1 MSDKVLVLMVGT
13 NPLPNYVVGSY
24 LKKNYDKFVL
34 IYSDKNE
41 NINQSSTADYANKL
55 KKHLNLNN
63 NNCTVPLSNVSNP
76 SAIRDDL
83 KEKFPEDNI
92 DEVHLNYTGGTKTMA
107 VHVYNFLKEKFNNKF
122 NDNKFNASYLDAR
135 SHKLIYDNGER
146 SGSLKGEIK
155 IDIDTL
161 LSIHLY
167 KKNKLETNDTY
178 TYKQKFGDNFDS
190 ISEKIKN
197 AIKDGKGKDFV
208 KWLKDPFRKIFKGD
222 EDLLK
227 KPDKFEEHIQKLN
240 GSNQS
245 LIDEFNKLLEQT
257 KKFEEHVQKL
267 NGSNQSLID
276 EFNKLL
282 EQTKKFEEHVQ
293 KLNGSNQSPIDR
305 FNESPQ
311 FIWDILNAF
320 PEDKRIVKNNRFPDR
335 IEDVEN
341 IRYTVKFLDGIWLEW
356 YVYNEIRNELLNKG
370 LLNKGLEEGKHFG
383 ISLEAKKEN
392 SSKSPNFEL
401 DIFII
406 NGYQLVGIS
415 ITTSD
420 KQGDCKLKGFEVIHR
435 VRQIGGDESKAIL
448 ITGME
453 PSRKDALQEDL
464 SFMTGT
470 ANDKIVVFG
479 IDDWAD
485 IGDKIYKEVFR

>member
-1 MSDKVLVLMVGT
+1 MSDKVKVLVLMVGT

-24 LKKNYDKFVL
+24 LKKENYDKFVL
-34 IYSDKNE
+34 IYSEKN
-41 NINQSSTADYANKL
+41 NYINQSSTKDYADKL
-55 KKHLNLNN
+55 KKHLNLGNN
-63 NNCTVPLSNVSNP
+63 YIPLPLSNVSNP

-83 KEKFPEDNI
+83 KKRFPKDNI
-92 DEVHLNYTGGTKTMA
+92 GEVHLNYTGGTKTMA
-107 VHVYNFLKEKFNNKF
+107 VHVYNFLKEEFDDKF
-122 NDNKFNASYLDAR
+122 KFNASYLDAR
-135 SHKLIYDNGER
+135 SHKLIYDNNEKPKD
-146 SGSLKGEIK
+146 LKDKIK

-167 KKNKLETNDTY
+167 NKYNKNGLETNDVY
-178 TYKQKFGDNFDS
+178 TYKEEFGDNFES
-190 ISEKIKN
+190 ILEKIKN

-208 KWLKDPFRKIFKGD
+208 EWLKDPFRKIFKGD

-227 KPDKFEEHIQKLN
+227 KTEKFKKHIRKLN
-240 GSNQS
+240 C
-245 LIDEFNKLLEQT
+245 
-257 KKFEEHVQKL
+257 
-267 NGSNQSLID
+267 
-276 EFNKLL
+276 
-282 EQTKKFEEHVQ
+282 
-293 KLNGSNQSPIDR
+293 SNQSPIDK
-305 FNESPQ
+305 FNESSQ

-320 PEDKRIVKNNRFPDR
+320 PEDKRIVKNNRFPDC
-335 IEDVEN
+335 IENVEN
-341 IRYTVKFLDGIWLEW
+341 IRYTVKFLDGVWLEW
-356 YVYNEIRNELLNKG
+356 YVYNEVKDKLIRNELLNKE
-370 LLNKGLEEGKHFG
+370 LEEGKHFD
-383 ISLEAKKEN
+383 ISLKAKKEN
-392 SSKSPNFEL
+392 SPESPNFEL

-453 PSRKDALQEDL
+453 SSKKDALQKDL

-479 IDDWAD
+479 VDDWAD
-485 IGDKIYKEVFR
+485 IGDKILEVFQ

>member
-1 MSDKVLVLMVGT
+1 MSNNVLVLMVGT
-13 NPLPNYVVGSY
+13 NPLPNYIVGSY
-24 LKKNYDKFVL
+24 LKENYDKFVF
-34 IYSDKNE
+34 IYSEKNE
-41 NINQSSTADYANKL
+41 DINQSSTKDYANKL
-55 KKHLNLNN
+55 KKHLNLD
-63 NNCTVPLSNVSNP
+63 NCTLLPLSNVSNP

-107 VHVYNFLKEKFNNKF
+107 VHVYNFLKENFAK
-122 NDNKFNASYLDAR
+122 KFNASYLDAR
-135 SHKLIYDNGER
+135 SHKLIYDNGEKE
-146 SGSLKGEIK
+146 SAKLKDKIK

-190 ISEKIKN
+190 VSEKIKN

-208 KWLKDPFRKIFKGD
+208 KWLENPFRKIFKG
-222 EDLLK
+222 
-227 KPDKFEEHIQKLN
+227 N
-240 GSNQS
+240 
-245 LIDEFNKLLEQT
+245 NKLLEQT
-257 KKFEEHVQKL
+257 EKFKEHIQKL
-267 NGSNQSLID
+267 SDSNPSPIY
-276 EFNKLL
+276 EFNNKTL
-282 EQTKKFEEHVQ
+282 
-293 KLNGSNQSPIDR
+293 P
-305 FNESPQ
+305 

-356 YVYNEIRNELLNKG
+356 YVYNEIRSKLQEKG
-370 LLNKGLEEGKHFG
+370 LQEGKHFG

-392 SSKSPNFEL
+392 SPESPNFEL

-453 PSRKDALQEDL
+453 PSKKDALQEDL

-479 IDDWAD
+479 VDDWAD
-485 IGDKIYKEVFR
+485 IGNKICGEVFQWH

>member
-1 MSDKVLVLMVGT
+1 MSNRVLVLMVGT

-63 NNCTVPLSNVSNP
+63 NNCTVPLSNVSDP

-107 VHVYNFLKEKFNNKF
+107 VHVYNFLKENFAKKFAK
-122 NDNKFNASYLDAR
+122 KFNASYLDAR

-178 TYKQKFGDNFDS
+178 TYKQKFGANFDS

-208 KWLKDPFRKIFKGD
+208 KWLEDTFRKIFKG
-222 EDLLK
+222 
-227 KPDKFEEHIQKLN
+227 N
-240 GSNQS
+240 
-245 LIDEFNKLLEQT
+245 NKLLEQT
-257 KKFEEHVQKL
+257 KKFEEHIQKL
-267 NGSNQSLID
+267 NGIDQSL
-276 EFNKLL
+276 
-282 EQTKKFEEHVQ
+282 
-293 KLNGSNQSPIDR
+293 IDR

-356 YVYNEIRNELLNKG
+356 YVYNEIISKLQEKG
-370 LLNKGLEEGKHFG
+370 LQEGKHFG

-392 SSKSPNFEL
+392 SPESPNFEL

-415 ITTSD
+415 ITTLTS
-420 KQGDCKLKGFEVIHR
+420 KGI
-435 VRQIGGDESKAIL
+435 
-448 ITGME
+448 
-453 PSRKDALQEDL
+453 
-464 SFMTGT
+464 
-470 ANDKIVVFG
+470 AN
-479 IDDWAD
+479 
-485 IGDKIYKEVFR
+485 

>member
-1 MSDKVLVLMVGT
+1 MSNRVLVLMVGT

-24 LKKNYDKFVL
+24 LKKKNYDKFVL
-34 IYSDKNE
+34 IYSEKNE
-41 NINQSSTADYANKL
+41 NINQSSTADYADKL
-55 KKHLNLNN
+55 KEHLNLDNS
-63 NNCTVPLSNVSNP
+63 NCDTYCDTFSLSNVSNP
-76 SAIRDDL
+76 SDIRDDL
-83 KEKFPEDNI
+83 GIILEKFPKDNI
-92 DEVHLNYTGGTKTMA
+92 NEVHLNYTGGTKTMA
-107 VHVYNFLKEKFNNKF
+107 VHVYNFLKESFAK
-122 NDNKFNASYLDAR
+122 KFNASYLDAR
-135 SHKLIYDNGER
+135 SHKLIYDNGEKE
-146 SGSLKGEIK
+146 SVKLKDKIK

-178 TYKQKFGDNFDS
+178 TYKQKFGANFDS

-197 AIKDGKGKDFV
+197 AIKGGKGKDFV

-227 KPDKFEEHIQKLN
+227 KPDKFKKHIQELN
-240 GSNQS
+240 SNNSS

-257 KKFEEHVQKL
+257 KKFEEH
-267 NGSNQSLID
+267 I
-276 EFNKLL
+276 
-282 EQTKKFEEHVQ
+282 Q

-320 PEDKRIVKNNRFPDR
+320 PEDKRINDEKNLWIPDDNISNKAFSER
-335 IEDVEN
+335 IKDTVE
-341 IRYTVKFLDGIWLEW
+341 FLDGKWLEW
-356 YVYNEIRNELLNKG
+356 YVYNEIISKLQEKG
-370 LLNKGLEEGKHFG
+370 LQEGKHFG

-392 SSKSPNFEL
+392 SSRSPNFEL

-453 PSRKDALQEDL
+453 PSKKDALQEDL

-485 IGDKIYKEVFR
+485 IGDKIYKEVFGDIKCGFD

>member
-1 MSDKVLVLMVGT
+1 MSNRVLVLMVGT

-34 IYSDKNE
+34 IYSEKNE
-41 NINQSSTADYANKL
+41 NINQSSTADYADKL
-55 KKHLNLNN
+55 KEHLNLD
-63 NNCTVPLSNVSNP
+63 NCTLLPLSNVSNP

-83 KEKFPEDNI
+83 KEKFPKDNI

-107 VHVYNFLKEKFNNKF
+107 VHVYNFLKEDFAKKFAK
-122 NDNKFNASYLDAR
+122 KFNASYLDAR

-178 TYKQKFGDNFDS
+178 TYKQKFGANFDS

-208 KWLKDPFRKIFKGD
+208 KWLENPFRKIFKG
-222 EDLLK
+222 
-227 KPDKFEEHIQKLN
+227 N
-240 GSNQS
+240 
-245 LIDEFNKLLEQT
+245 NKLLEQT
-257 KKFEEHVQKL
+257 KKFEEHIQKL
-267 NGSNQSLID
+267 NGIDQSL
-276 EFNKLL
+276 
-282 EQTKKFEEHVQ
+282 
-293 KLNGSNQSPIDR
+293 IDR

-356 YVYNEIRNELLNKG
+356 YVYNEIRSKLQEKG
-370 LLNKGLEEGKHFG
+370 LQEGKHFG

-453 PSRKDALQEDL
+453 PYKKDALQEDL

-479 IDDWAD
+479 VDDWAD
-485 IGDKIYKEVFR
+485 IGDKICGEVFQ

>member
-1 MSDKVLVLMVGT
+1 MSNRVLVLMVGT

-24 LKKNYDKFVL
+24 LKENYNKFVF
-34 IYSDKNE
+34 IYSEKNE
-41 NINQSSTADYANKL
+41 NINQSSTADYADKL
-55 KKHLNLNN
+55 KEHLNLD
-63 NNCTVPLSNVSNP
+63 NCTLLPLSNVSSP
-76 SAIRDDL
+76 SDIRDDL
-83 KEKFPEDNI
+83 GIILEKFPKDNI

-107 VHVYNFLKEKFNNKF
+107 VHVYNFLKEEF
-122 NDNKFNASYLDAR
+122 NDKFNASYLDAR
-135 SHKLIYDNGER
+135 SHKLIYDNNEKPKN
-146 SGSLKGEIK
+146 LKDKIK

-167 KKNKLETNDTY
+167 KKNKLETLETNDEY
-178 TYKQKFGDNFDS
+178 TYKKEFGANFDS

-197 AIKDGKGKDFV
+197 AIKGGKGKDFV
-208 KWLKDPFRKIFKGD
+208 KWIKDPFRKIFKGD

-227 KPDKFEEHIQKLN
+227 KPDKFKKHIQKLNGSNQSLIDEFNKLLEQTKKFEEHIQKLN

-257 KKFEEHVQKL
+257 KKFEEH
-267 NGSNQSLID
+267 I
-276 EFNKLL
+276 
-282 EQTKKFEEHVQ
+282 Q

-320 PEDKRIVKNNRFPDR
+320 PEDKRINDEKNLWIPDDNISNKAFSER
-335 IEDVEN
+335 IKDTVE
-341 IRYTVKFLDGIWLEW
+341 FLDGKWLEW
-356 YVYNEIRNELLNKG
+356 YVYNEIISKLQEKG
-370 LLNKGLEEGKHFG
+370 LQEGKHFG

-392 SSKSPNFEL
+392 SSRSPNFEL

-453 PSRKDALQEDL
+453 PSKKDAC
-464 SFMTGT
+464 
-470 ANDKIVVFG
+470 K
-479 IDDWAD
+479 
-485 IGDKIYKEVFR
+485 KIYLL

>member
-1 MSDKVLVLMVGT
+1 VGT

-24 LKKNYDKFVL
+24 LKLKENYYEFVL
-34 IYSDKNE
+34 IYSGE
-41 NINQSSTADYANKL
+41 NKDINQSSTKDYANKL
-55 KKHLNLNN
+55 KKHLNLD
-63 NNCTVPLSNVSNP
+63 NCTLLPLSNVSNP
-76 SAIRDDL
+76 NAIRDDL
-83 KEKFPEDNI
+83 KEKFPKDNV

-107 VHVYNFLKEKFNNKF
+107 VHVYNFLKEKFN
-122 NDNKFNASYLDAR
+122 DKFNASYLNAR
-135 SHKLIYDNGER
+135 TNELIYDDNR
-146 SGSLKGEIK
+146 KGSVNLKDEIK
-155 IDIDTL
+155 IDIDIKTL

-167 KKNKLETNDTY
+167 NIKKLGVYDTY
-178 TYKQKFGDNFDS
+178 TYKQKFANNFDD

-197 AIKDGKGKDFV
+197 AINNDSGKKFIEWVDNT
-208 KWLKDPFRKIFKGD
+208 FRKIFKR
-222 EDLLK
+222 ENRFLENN
-227 KPDKFEEHIQKLN
+227 EEFQQHVRTLN
-240 GSNQS
+240 DSNPS
-245 LIDEFNKLLEQT
+245 L
-257 KKFEEHVQKL
+257 
-267 NGSNQSLID
+267 
-276 EFNKLL
+276 
-282 EQTKKFEEHVQ
+282 
-293 KLNGSNQSPIDR
+293 IDR

-320 PEDKRIVKNNRFPDR
+320 PEDKKILKNNGFPDC
-335 IEDVEN
+335 IEDIED
-341 IRYTVKFLDGIWLEW
+341 IKYTVKFLDGMWLEW
-356 YVYNEIRNELLNKG
+356 YVYNEIRSKLREKG
-370 LLNKGLEEGKHFG
+370 LQDGKHFG

-453 PSRKDALQEDL
+453 PSKKDALQEDL

-470 ANDKIVVFG
+470 AEDKIVVFG
-479 IDDWAD
+479 VDDWAD
-485 IGDKIYKEVFR
+485 IGDKICGEVFQ

>member
-1 MSDKVLVLMVGT
+1 MVGT

-24 LKKNYDKFVL
+24 LKENYNKFVF
-34 IYSDKNE
+34 IYSEKNE
-41 NINQSSTADYANKL
+41 NINQSSTADYADKL
-55 KKHLNLNN
+55 KEHLNLDNN
-63 NNCTVPLSNVSNP
+63 YTLLPLNNVSSP

-83 KEKFPEDNI
+83 GIILEKFPKNNI

-107 VHVYNFLKEKFNNKF
+107 VHVYNFLKENF
-122 NDNKFNASYLDAR
+122 NDKFNASYLDAR
-135 SHKLIYDNGER
+135 SHKLIYDNGEKE
-146 SGSLKGEIK
+146 SVKLKDKIK

-208 KWLKDPFRKIFKGD
+208 KWLEDPFRKIFKG
-222 EDLLK
+222 
-227 KPDKFEEHIQKLN
+227 N
-240 GSNQS
+240 
-245 LIDEFNKLLEQT
+245 NKLLEQT
-257 KKFEEHVQKL
+257 EKFKEHIQKL
-267 NGSNQSLID
+267 SGSNL
-276 EFNKLL
+276 
-282 EQTKKFEEHVQ
+282 
-293 KLNGSNQSPIDR
+293 SPIDK

-320 PEDKRIVKNNRFPDR
+320 PEDKRVNDGEKLWIPGNDINNNKQFSNR
-335 IEDVEN
+335 IKDTVE
-341 IRYTVKFLDGIWLEW
+341 FLDGKWLEW

-370 LLNKGLEEGKHFG
+370 LEEGKHFG
-383 ISLEAKKEN
+383 ISLKAKKEN
-392 SSKSPNFEL
+392 SPESPDFEL

-448 ITGME
+448 ITGL
-453 PSRKDALQEDL
+453 SKDDSDKGPKKLQEDL
-464 SFMTGT
+464 SFITGT
-470 ANDKIVVFG
+470 ADNKIVVFG
-479 IDDWAD
+479 VDDWAD
-485 IGDKIYKEVFR
+485 IGDKIYREVFQ

>member
-1 MSDKVLVLMVGT
+1 MVGT

-34 IYSDKNE
+34 IYSEKN
-41 NINQSSTADYANKL
+41 NYINQSSTKDYADKL
-55 KKHLNLNN
+55 KKHLNLGNDYIPL
-63 NNCTVPLSNVSNP
+63 PLSNVSNP

-83 KEKFPEDNI
+83 KKRFPKDDI
-92 DEVHLNYTGGTKTMA
+92 GEVHLNYTGGTKTMA
-107 VHVYNFLKEKFNNKF
+107 VHVYNFLKEEFDNKF
-122 NDNKFNASYLDAR
+122 KFNASYLDAR

-178 TYKQKFGDNFDS
+178 TYKQKQKFGDNFDS

-197 AIKDGKGKDFV
+197 AIKDGKGKDFLE
-208 KWLKDPFRKIFKGD
+208 WLKDPFRKIFKGD
-222 EDLLK
+222 KDLLK
-227 KPDKFEEHIQKLN
+227 KTGKFKKHIQKLN

-245 LIDEFNKLLEQT
+245 PIVEFNKLLEQIA
-257 KKFEEHVQKL
+257 KFIEQGK
-267 NGSNQSLID
+267 SDDKSSQSIKDML
-276 EFNKLL
+276 
-282 EQTKKFEEHVQ
+282 
-293 KLNGSNQSPIDR
+293 
-305 FNESPQ
+305 

-320 PEDKRIVKNNRFPDR
+320 PEDKRIVKNNRFPDC

-341 IRYTVKFLDGIWLEW
+341 IRYTVEFLDGKWLEW

-370 LLNKGLEEGKHFG
+370 LEEEKHFG

-392 SSKSPNFEL
+392 SSRSSNFEL

-448 ITGME
+448 ITGL
-453 PSRKDALQEDL
+453 PKDDINRSPKKLQEDL

-470 ANDKIVVFG
+470 AEDKIVVFG
-479 IDDWAD
+479 VDDWAD
-485 IGDKIYKEVFR
+485 IGDKICREVFQ